1 PAPYPTLFPPI
12 LPVTVTPVS
21 VPPLIVPPLPTLP
34 IVPPLIVPELGEASS
49 TAFIVPLK
57 EPIDMPVIVPAP
69 CATIVPAMLPVTVT
83 PVIVPPL
90 IVPPLPSP
98 PRIPPLV
105 VTELGEAS
113 STASIVPLS
122 EPIDMPV

>member
-1 PAPYPTLFPPI
+1 MPVIVPAPWAVIVPAM

-21 VPPLIVPPLPTLP
+21 EPALIEPVLPTLP

-69 CATIVPAMLPVTVT
+69 WAVIVPAISPVTVT
-83 PVIVPPL
+83 LDIAPAPTKPVALIQPFIVPHFTTP
-90 IVPPLPSP
+90 
-98 PRIPPLV
+98 
-105 VTELGEAS
+105 G
-113 STASIVPLS
+113 
-122 EPIDMPV
+122 